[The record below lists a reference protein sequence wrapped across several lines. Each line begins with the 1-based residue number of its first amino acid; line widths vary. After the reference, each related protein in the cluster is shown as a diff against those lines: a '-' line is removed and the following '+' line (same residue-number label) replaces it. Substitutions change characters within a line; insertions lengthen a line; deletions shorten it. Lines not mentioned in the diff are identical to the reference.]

1 LSKMTPAQERQFWEQ
16 FERDLDSDTGEA
28 AKAHLAA
35 GRPKP
40 ALSPVTLPTLTFS
53 VTGIPLH
60 YRHYPHVPRV
70 EVRHVSGQASTFKFL
85 TGSVLIRALAA
96 VLPEPHRM
104 TRVPNS
110 LSVIPLGV
118 GGGGSL
124 ASSID
129 YVVSLPKCLLPLTC
143 TPVKRVRVLVVSP
156 HLTAL

>member
-1 LSKMTPAQERQFWEQ
+1 MYLHVEHLSKMTPAQERQFWEQ
-16 FERDLDSDTGEA
+16 FERDLDRDTGEA

-85 TGSVLIRALAA
+85 AGQRSDTCSCCGTSRTPSHDSRA
-96 VLPEPHRM
+96 EF
-104 TRVPNS
+104 S
-110 LSVIPLGV
+110 
-118 GGGGSL
+118 
-124 ASSID
+124 
-129 YVVSLPKCLLPLTC
+129 
-143 TPVKRVRVLVVSP
+143 
-156 HLTAL
+156 